1 MNKIEVKQTSIV
13 INDYD
18 MGDCPK
24 IEGVFSVYDMITHSY
39 FFKAIEY
46 NEENRRLILPRGI
59 DLFYL
64 ENLFGVHPKIEVGM
78 HDKYDKLDNMRLK
91 YLPRDDEQKEALK
104 FMVGELQYKSNKGN
118 SQLSVNLNTGKGKT
132 YCSIATVSYLK
143 LRSAIITSSISWL
156 EQWRDCILQYTD
168 TKPREIYMM
177 TGTASVLRLLK
188 KDISQYKF
196 ILMSHGTIKSYG
208 NKYGW
213 DKVTELFKYT
223 KIGIKFYD
231 EAHLEFDNICKID
244 FHTNT
249 YKTFYVTATPS
260 RSDKDE
266 NRIYQLYFKNVPAI
280 DLFNEDNDPHTKY
293 IAIRYGSAPTAQEI
307 SDCKNLY
314 GLDRNKYTNYVVKK
328 DNFYKM
334 LRIIID
340 MGIKLNGKILLFIG
354 TNNAIEI
361 VKNWMVANYPEL
373 ANDIGIFTSTVTK
386 DKEKQLDKKFI
397 LSTTKSCGAAVD
409 IKGLK
414 MTVVLAEP
422 FKSEIIARQTLG
434 RTRDNNTIY
443 IEIVDDDF
451 YYVKK
456 YYYEKK
462 PIFSKYALSCTETKL
477 KQQELDS
484 RALDIINKRESIINQ
499 YNNINFMISPI
510 IFNSCN
516 YIIPINKI
524 NPGAMIEPINKLR

>member
-13 INDYD
+13 INDYE
-18 MGDCPK
+18 MGDSPK
-24 IEGVFSVYDMITHSY
+24 IEGIFSVYDMLTHSY

-46 NEENRRLILPRGI
+46 NENEKRLILPRGI
-59 DLFYL
+59 DLFYI
-64 ENLFGVHPKIEVGM
+64 ENIFNASARIAVGQ
-78 HDKYDKLDNMRLK
+78 HDKYDKINDIKIK
-91 YLPRDDEQKEALK
+91 YLPRDDEQREALK
-104 FMVGELQYKSNKGN
+104 FMTGELQYKNNKGH

-132 YCSIATVSYLK
+132 YCSIATACYLK

-177 TGTASVLRLLK
+177 TGTASILRLLK

-223 KIGIKFYD
+223 NIGIKFYD

-280 DLFNEDNDPHTKY
+280 DLFNENSDPHTKY
-293 IAIRYGSAPTAQEI
+293 IAIRYGSSPTAQEVTE
-307 SDCKNLY
+307 CKNVY

-340 MGIKLNGKILLFIG
+340 MAMKVEGKVLLFIG

-361 VKNWMVANYPEL
+361 VKNWMVLNYPEL
-373 ANDIGIFTSTVTK
+373 SNDIGIFTSTVTK
-386 DKEKQLDKKFI
+386 DKEKQLEKKII

-434 RTRDNNTIY
+434 RTRDKNTMY
-443 IEIVDDDF
+443 IEIVDNDF

-462 PIFSKYALSCTETKL
+462 PIFNKYALDCTEIKI
-477 KQQELDS
+477 KQNELDIRS
-484 RALDIINKRESIINQ
+484 KNIIQAREKIMIQ
-499 YNNINFMISPI
+499 AQATNINDLYVPI
-510 IFNSCN
+510 VFTEGRLVEA
-516 YIIPINKI
+516 INKI
-524 NPGAMIEPINKLR
+524 NCNEYEAIRKL